1 MMLGFRARNPRW
13 EPGMGMDPRFWQ
25 IGDGRGVGMIPDP
38 RQIGD
43 GTPIHIPGQIG
54 DGDGDGDRG
63 FRTLATVRIRR
74 RHHGGPL
81 VAGSAVAAGASGT
94 QAGTSAARLP
104 LARGPPMARMVLVG
118 EAAPPGAQ
126 AEAARVVTEAT
137 QTAAAARSRSG
148 IMVPVAQARMGL
160 PWQPDWR

>member
-1 MMLGFRARNPRW
+1 MQVGRGKSDGNRGWGWTPDSGKS
-13 EPGMGMDPRFWQ
+13 GM
-25 IGDGRGVGMIPDP
+25 GVGMVPDP

-54 DGDGDGDRG
+54 DGVGDGDRG
-63 FRTLATVRIRR
+63 FRALATVRIRR

-81 VAGSAVAAGASGT
+81 VACSAVAAGAW
-94 QAGTSAARLP
+94 QRHWQVLRRLP
-104 LARGPPMARMVLVG
+104 RGPPMARRVRVG
-118 EAAPPGAQ
+118 EAGPPGAQ